1 MGPSWNKL
9 NKKAP
14 GSVNFQPII
23 QRRNQKTSHTTTYK
37 CVVEWCL
44 YIYIYIADRGIFS
57 KKKLKYLDDN
67 KINLD
72 WLD

>member
-14 GSVNFQPII
+14 GSVDFQPII

-37 CVVEWCL
+37 CVVECCL
-44 YIYIYIADRGIFS
+44 YIYILRIEVFFQ